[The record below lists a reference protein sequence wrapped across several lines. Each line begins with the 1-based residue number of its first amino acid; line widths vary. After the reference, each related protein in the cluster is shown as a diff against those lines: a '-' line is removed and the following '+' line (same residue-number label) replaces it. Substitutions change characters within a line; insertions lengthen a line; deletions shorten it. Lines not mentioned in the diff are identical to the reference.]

1 MCIIKVSV
9 WLDMEVELRMQL
21 CRDFFRPIRRFY
33 VDWSFWRDDFEN
45 RFFLNYLM
53 TATKNVTKILQKTN
67 QLLRDMFENKNEL

>member
-45 RFFLNYLM
+45 RFL
-53 TATKNVTKILQKTN
+53 KII
-67 QLLRDMFENKNEL
+67 